1 MNKRIKQLIEEASG
15 DDWRGDKL
23 NAVLLV
29 ELVVQECAEL
39 VDNAWDPTGEQLK
52 RHFGM
57 APPMGYNEEELDR
70 DSPYN
75 QWMNHAQ

>member
-1 MNKRIKQLIEEASG
+1 MSDYLKNMAPQYWEMTPWGLQFNQMRFAEAIIE
-15 DDWRGDKL
+15 
-23 NAVLLV
+23 
-29 ELVVQECAEL
+29 QCAEL

-57 APPMGYNEEELDR
+57 APPMGYNEEELDQ
-70 DSPYN
+70 DNPYN